1 MSQPKRPVRRY
12 RAVFFDLVG
21 TLMSTASDDEAH
33 NFFMDAIIEKYRI
46 TTEPPLL
53 LREFNSRVRVSY
65 DENLEQWAS
74 HKGEVKKTV
83 KGILQEHGIEASEA
97 DQEWLYQEYLKKHQ
111 TYVRLLEG
119 AKTVLEETKELGVHV
134 GLIANLDTEYVNLQL
149 KWLDL
154 SCDIFDSITTAEEV
168 GARKPSPRIFNAA
181 LEKAGAKAKEAIM
194 VGDSVER
201 DMGGAKAL
209 GMTTVLLDTR
219 MVKDELAKADF
230 VASDVPRLSKILIEL
245 VYGP

>member
-1 MSQPKRPVRRY
+1 MTVPKKPMRRY
-12 RAVFFDLVG
+12 NAVFFDLVG
-21 TLMSTASDDEAH
+21 TLMSAASDDEAH
-33 NFFMDAIIEKYRI
+33 NFFMDTIIEKYHI

-53 LREFNSRVRVSY
+53 LQEFNTRVRMSY
-65 DENLEQWAS
+65 DESVEQWAS

-83 KGILQEHGIEASEA
+83 KGILQEHGIEGTET
-97 DQEWLYQEYLKKHQ
+97 DLEWLYHEYLKKHQ
-111 TYVRLLEG
+111 TYVRLMEG
-119 AKTVLEETKELGVHV
+119 AKGVLEETKKLGVHV
-134 GLIANLDTEYVNLQL
+134 GLIANLDTDYVNLQL

-181 LEKAGAKAKEAIM
+181 LEKAGVEAKAAIM

-201 DMGGAKAL
+201 DIRGAKSM
-209 GMTTVLLDTR
+209 GMRTVLLDTR
-219 MVKDELAKADF
+219 MVKDEIAAADF
-230 VASDVPRLSKILIEL
+230 VASDVPRLTKILIEL